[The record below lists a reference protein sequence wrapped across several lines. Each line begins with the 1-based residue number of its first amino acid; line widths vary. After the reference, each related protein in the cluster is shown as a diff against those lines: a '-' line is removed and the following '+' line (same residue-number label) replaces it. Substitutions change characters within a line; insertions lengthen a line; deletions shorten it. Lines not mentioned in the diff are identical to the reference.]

1 MRRLSIPT
9 LLLAV
14 ALAAPISA
22 QTSTPPRSSAQE
34 QAQVFVSALQAISQ
48 LHQNA
53 TPDSALWANALDGL
67 IASLDDPYAA
77 VFTPTEVAE
86 FEEENTGDYAGIGI
100 QSTGLNDVV
109 TVTGVFRGTPADR
122 VGLQVGDVIVGVDDD
137 DASDWDSDQISNRVR
152 GTPGTD
158 VEVRVTRDGYAQPL
172 SFPIT
177 RATVHVP
184 AVEADRMDNGL
195 MYVVMDR
202 VARNAA
208 RELDE
213 VLRANADA
221 PGFII
226 DLRQNPGGYLDE
238 SLMMA
243 DLFLEPG
250 QKLASTRSRSTTE
263 LGGEDEESW
272 DAQMMARVPDTP
284 IVVLVDEFTAS
295 AAEILAGALQDYD
308 RALVV
313 GQRSFGKGLVQTV
326 LELPYGRRLRLTTG
340 SWYTPLGRSLHRSRD
355 RNGRPLPENVDS
367 LPTLFTEGGRELV
380 AAGGIF
386 PDLEVPNDTLTL
398 KERELLVYSAEN
410 GVPFPLRL
418 AEFGFGEAVALGEAG
433 LEPQLRAEP
442 FQQFIEQLRGEGI
455 PDELLDDE
463 GVRGYIAWRASINVA
478 DRMERIGAMAQF
490 RMERDPVLAEAV
502 ALLQVAHTQP
512 ELFAA
517 AGAER
522 GRTTLGALNGSNG
535 EGGGSH

>member
-1 MRRLSIPT
+1 MRRLSTPT
-9 LLLAV
+9 LLLA
-14 ALAAPISA
+14 LAFAVPATA
-22 QTSTPPRSSAQE
+22 QTSTPPRSAAQE

-53 TPDSALWANALDGL
+53 TPDSTLWAQALDGL

-77 VFTPTEVAE
+77 VFTPTEVAV

-100 QSTGLNDVV
+100 QITGLNDVV
-109 TVTGVFRGTPADR
+109 TVTGVFRGTPAEA
-122 VGLQVGDVIVGVDDD
+122 VGMQVGDVIVGVDTD

-152 GTPGTD
+152 GTPGT
-158 VEVRVTRDGYAQPL
+158 EVTVVVTRDGYEQPL
-172 SFPIT
+172 TFPIT

-184 AVEADRMDNGL
+184 AVEAARLENGL

-213 VLRANADA
+213 VIRANSDA

-226 DLRQNPGGYLDE
+226 DLRQNPGGFLDE

-250 QKLASTRSRSTTE
+250 QKLASTRSRAA
-263 LGGEDEESW
+263 GQPDGVDEESW
-272 DAQMMARVPDTP
+272 DAQMLARIPDTP

-355 RNGRPLPENVDS
+355 REGRPLPENVDS
-367 LPTLFTEGGRELV
+367 LPTLFTDGGRELV

-398 KERELLVYSAEN
+398 KERELLIYSAEN
-410 GVPFPLRL
+410 GIPLPLRL
-418 AEFGFGEAVALGEAG
+418 AEFGFAEAIALGEAG
-433 LEPQLRAEP
+433 LEPQLREAQFTE
-442 FQQFIEQLRGEGI
+442 FIEQLRTEGV
-455 PDELLDDE
+455 PSELLDDS
-463 GVRGYIAWRASINVA
+463 GVRGYIGWRASINVA
-478 DRMERIGAMAQF
+478 DRMDRIGVMAKF
-490 RMERDPVLAEAV
+490 RMARDPALAEAV
-502 ALLQVAHTQP
+502 ALLEIAHTQP

-517 AGAER
+517 AGAET
-522 GRTTLGALNGSNG
+522 GRTTMRALAARNG
-535 EGGGSH
+535 EGAGSN